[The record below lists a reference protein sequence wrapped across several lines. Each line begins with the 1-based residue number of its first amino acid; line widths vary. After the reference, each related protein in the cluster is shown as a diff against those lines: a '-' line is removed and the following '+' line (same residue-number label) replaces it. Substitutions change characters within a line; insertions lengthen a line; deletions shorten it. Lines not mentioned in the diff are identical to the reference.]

1 MDADKGFGFS
11 HPGRCA
17 RFQRRRSAL
26 LAELVA
32 SLALVLSILVSAT
45 AVGMGIAHA
54 EVLQGAI
61 DETARLAVA
70 MLVSLLLVGMG
81 GLTALMSTGR
91 DEARPHK

>member
-1 MDADKGFGFS
+1 MM
-11 HPGRCA
+11 
-17 RFQRRRSAL
+17 
-26 LAELVA
+26 AELVA

-70 MLVSLLLVGMG
+70 MLVSLVLVGMG
-81 GLTALMSTGR
+81 GFTALVSNNRHEGR
-91 DEARPHK
+91 PDK